1 MNSIKEAYCY
11 QMLAFVTKVEEAS
24 KEKFQQLEITARN
37 YVTLRLIY
45 ENPGITQIELAKMNH
60 KDTNVISKLVDK
72 FEKLKYVQRVRGE
85 KDRRAYY
92 LYMTEEGKKVVEDC
106 WGVFTKGETERIQR
120 LSEEEQQ
127 LFMEILKKIAE

>member
-45 ENPGITQIELAKMNH
+45 ENL
-60 KDTNVISKLVDK
+60 D
-72 FEKLKYVQRVRGE
+72 YR
-85 KDRRAYY
+85 
-92 LYMTEEGKKVVEDC
+92 
-106 WGVFTKGETERIQR
+106 
-120 LSEEEQQ
+120 
-127 LFMEILKKIAE
+127 